1 MLVINNMQFKNHK
14 FEEWM
19 QSGNDTNYIT
29 IYTPTFNR
37 ASLLYRVYECL
48 LKQTDN
54 RFVWI
59 VVNDGSKDNTDEVM
73 KDILNKNEL
82 PILFISKPNGGKH
95 SAFEAAFNEAKTEY
109 FMCMDDDD
117 IYSPEAVKT
126 YLEEWDRIK
135 EEGKFGTI
143 GAIRTITQE
152 EDGSIVSIK
161 SFDQSLLGSRKDQ
174 TTLESNYIHHEGFEN
189 WTCYRIEALRDIDLF
204 PKNYWMHDQH
214 KFFSEGIWQGR
225 FARKYKCR
233 YFFVTLR
240 EYRHD
245 TQTSIIRSDKGRQHY
260 VDMFINTKII
270 LDEQLDYLKKSPKA
284 FIQNLAIVS
293 ILRHKLGIP
302 ISDLLHNTQSAL
314 LKTCYVII
322 APFACLACNPRI
334 QK

>member
-1 MLVINNMQFKNHK
+1 MQFKNHK
-14 FEEWM
+14 FEEWI
-19 QSGNDTNYIT
+19 QSDNGINYIT
-29 IYTPTFNR
+29 IFTPTYNR
-37 ASLLYRVYECL
+37 ASLIHRVYDCL
-48 LKQTDN
+48 LKQTDK

-59 VVNDGSKDNTDEVM
+59 VVNDGSQDNTDEVI
-73 KDILNKNEL
+73 KDILNKNEF
-82 PILFISKPNGGKH
+82 PILLISKPNGGKH
-95 SAFEAAFNEAKTEY
+95 SAFEAAFNEVKTEY

-117 IYSPEAVKT
+117 IYSSEAVKT

-135 EEGKFGTI
+135 EEGKFGII

-152 EDGSIVSIK
+152 EDGSIVSK
-161 SFDQSLLGSRKDQ
+161 KPFDQSFLGTRKDQ

-189 WTCYRIEALRDIDLF
+189 WTCYRTEALRNIDLF

-225 FARKYKCR
+225 FARKYQCR
-233 YFFVTLR
+233 YFFVILR

-245 TQTSIIRSDKGRQHY
+245 TKTSIIRSDKGRQHY

-270 LDEQLDYLKKSPKA
+270 LDEQLDYLKKFPRA
-284 FIQNLAIVS
+284 FFQNLAIVS
-293 ILRHKLGIP
+293 ILRHKLGISL
-302 ISDLLHNTQSAL
+302 SDLLRNTQSAL

-322 APFACLACNPRI
+322 SPFACLAYNPRI